1 MRRMPRW
8 WWSAPVLVLSCL
20 SASAQTPAVP
30 AAPAAA
36 PGVAARVNGQPVP
49 EKAVQR
55 ALERLP
61 PDKRDAARR
70 EIVDYLID
78 TALLDQ
84 YVLQLPQYA
93 VGPKDVNAKEEEVK
107 GELKKGGS
115 DLPKML
121 LQMNLTEPELREQI
135 AADLRWNKFC
145 TDLAKEDQLKKLF
158 DAEKELFDGTAVR
171 ARHILLTPA
180 SDDPKAVEAAAAQL
194 REIKR
199 QIEAEV
205 EAGLAKLPKDADNL
219 CAEKERR
226 RLLDDAFS
234 AQAKEKSQCPSKEQG
249 GDVGYFQRAGKMVE
263 PFAKAAFALKPYQ
276 MSDVVR
282 TQFGVHLILL
292 TERKAG
298 LDVKYEEI
306 KDDVKDEFCD
316 RLREQ
321 VVAKLKPRA
330 KIEILPAPKA
340 ETRGAEV
347 SRQTVGGAARGVTR
361 RPARRRPGAKP
372 PPISTPARRTAK
384 AFLDFQSVR
393 RSANGSISVLR
404 SNRSTPATSSTARKP

>member
-36 PGVAARVNGQPVP
+36 PGVAARVNGQAVP

-93 VGPKDVNAKEEEVK
+93 VGPKDVDAKEEEVK
-107 GELKKGGS
+107 GELKKEGS

-180 SDDPKAVEAAAAQL
+180 MDDPKAVEAAAAQL
-194 REIKR
+194 LEIKKR
-199 QIEAEV
+199 IEAEV

-219 CAEKERR
+219 AREGTPPPAR
-226 RLLDDAFS
+226 RLLLR
-234 AQAKEKSQCPSKEQG
+234 PGQG
-249 GDVGYFQRAGKMVE
+249 KVAVPVE
-263 PFAKAAFALKPYQ
+263 GTG
-276 MSDVVR
+276 R
-282 TQFGVHLILL
+282 
-292 TERKAG
+292 RRG
-298 LDVKYEEI
+298 L
-306 KDDVKDEFCD
+306 F
-316 RLREQ
+316 
-321 VVAKLKPRA
+321 
-330 KIEILPAPKA
+330 PAPA
-340 ETRGAEV
+340 RWS
-347 SRQTVGGAARGVTR
+347 SRSPR
-361 RPARRRPGAKP
+361 RPSR
-372 PPISTPARRTAK
+372 
-384 AFLDFQSVR
+384 
-393 RSANGSISVLR
+393 
-404 SNRSTPATSSTARKP
+404 